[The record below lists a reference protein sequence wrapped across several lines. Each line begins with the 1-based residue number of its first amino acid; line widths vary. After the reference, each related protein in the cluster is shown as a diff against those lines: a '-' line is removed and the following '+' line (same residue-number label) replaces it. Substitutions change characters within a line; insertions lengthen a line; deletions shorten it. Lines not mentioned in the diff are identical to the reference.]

1 MGIFDYF
8 SRRRGRGQDPAHGAQ
23 TADQRATAAMLG
35 NQAMLELAAR
45 RQRAGAA
52 ADGGMDEGEL
62 ERRMLA
68 RLPDGGQEDRAQA
81 AQDEV
86 EAAAVVGAGLPVA
99 GAQDHVRIVGRA
111 AAEAK
116 TQAFLDNL
124 PDILDVIGSLSNR

>member
-23 TADQRATAAMLG
+23 TVDQRATAAMLG

-68 RLPDGGQEDRAQA
+68 RLPDGGQEYRAQA
-81 AQDEV
+81 AQEKPKV
-86 EAAAVVGAGLPVA
+86 KRQTEMPRTTLT
-99 GAQDHVRIVGRA
+99 
-111 AAEAK
+111 E
-116 TQAFLDNL
+116 LY
-124 PDILDVIGSLSNR
+124 